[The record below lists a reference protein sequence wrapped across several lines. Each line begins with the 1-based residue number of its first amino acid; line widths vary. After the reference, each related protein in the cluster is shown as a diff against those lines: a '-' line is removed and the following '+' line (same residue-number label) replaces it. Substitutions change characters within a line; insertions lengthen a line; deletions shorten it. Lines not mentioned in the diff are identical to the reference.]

1 MIYLDNAATTLRK
14 PPQVIDAVA
23 RAMGSF
29 GNSARGTHEGALTA
43 SRTIYDTRCKL
54 AALFG
59 CPRPDHVAFTA
70 NSTEALN
77 IAINGLVRPGDHV
90 LSTDLEHNSVLRP
103 LYRLRDERGVALDF
117 VPADRQ
123 GRIDYA
129 DLERLLRPETR
140 AIVCTHASNLTGDAV
155 DLARVGALAHA
166 HGVLLVVDASQSA
179 GVLPIDMERMHIDV
193 LCFTGHKSLMG
204 PQGTGGLCLRGDPD
218 ILPWKVGGTGVQTFS
233 ERQPEQLPVRL
244 EAGTLNGHGIAGLD
258 AALDFIAVTGMETI
272 RAHETALMRR
282 FYEGV
287 RDIPGVTVY
296 GDFTHER
303 TAVVALNIAD
313 LDSGEVA
320 DALAEDYGI
329 ATRSGA
335 HCAPRLRSARRD
347 RARCASASAGTTP
360 RRRPTRP
367 SARWRSWR
375 DEREKDV
382 AGRDLSHHRRRH
394 RHGEALH
401 GARPC
406 GAAHS
411 GAARADRGLRHGMAC
426 RDRQARR
433 ARGACRRRGAGGRRL
448 LRDDAVKK
456 QTHRKQDGN
465 IIGKTDDITV
475 FFG

>member
-1 MIYLDNAATTLRK
+1 MSDYKFETLQLHVGQEQADPATDARAVPIYATTSYVFHDCAHAAARFGLT
-14 PPQVIDAVA
+14 DAGNIYGRLTNSTQDVLEKRVA
-23 RAMGSF
+23 AL
-29 GNSARGTHEGALTA
+29 EGGVAALALA
-43 SRTIYDTRCKL
+43 SGAAAITYVLEALGQNGGHFVAQKTIYGGSYNLL
-54 AALFG
+54 AHTLPGFG
-59 CPRPDHVAFTA
+59 ITA
-70 NSTEALN
+70 
-77 IAINGLVRPGDHV
+77 
-90 LSTDLEHNSVLRP
+90 
-103 LYRLRDERGVALDF
+103 DF
-117 VPADRQ
+117 VN
-123 GRIDYA
+123 IH
-129 DLERLLRPETR
+129 DLAEVESAIRPETR

-258 AALDFIAVTGMETI
+258 AALDFIAVTGMEAI

-329 ATRSGA
+329 AARSGA
-335 HCAPRLRSARRD
+335 HCAPRLHRALGTEGQGAVRFSFGWYNTEEETDAAIRAVEELAR
-347 RARCASASAGTTP
+347 
-360 RRRPTRP
+360 
-367 SARWRSWR
+367 
-375 DEREKDV
+375 
-382 AGRDLSHHRRRH
+382 
-394 RHGEALH
+394 
-401 GARPC
+401 
-406 GAAHS
+406 
-411 GAARADRGLRHGMAC
+411 
-426 RDRQARR
+426 
-433 ARGACRRRGAGGRRL
+433 
-448 LRDDAVKK
+448 
-456 QTHRKQDGN
+456 
-465 IIGKTDDITV
+465 
-475 FFG
+475 

>member
-14 PPQVIDAVA
+14 PPQVVDAVVQ
-23 RAMGSF
+23 AMDSF
-29 GNSARGTHEGALTA
+29 GNSARGTHEGSLAA
-43 SRTIYDTRCKL
+43 SRVIYDTRCKL
-54 AALFG
+54 ASLFG
-59 CPRPDHVAFTA
+59 CKRADHVAFA
-70 NSTEALN
+70 CNSTEALN
-77 IAINGLVRPGDHV
+77 IAIHGCIRSGDHV
-90 LSTDLEHNSVLRP
+90 ISTDLEHNSVLRP
-103 LYRLRDERGVALDF
+103 LYRLEREKGVSLSF

-123 GRIDYA
+123 GNIDYA
-129 DLERLLRPETR
+129 DFEKLLRSDTR
-140 AIVCTHASNLTGDAV
+140 AVICTHASNLTGNV
-155 DLARVGALAHA
+155 LDLTRIGQFAHA
-166 HGVLLVVDASQSA
+166 HGLMFLVDASQSA

-335 HCAPRLRSARRD
+335 HCAPRLHRALGTEGQGAVRFSFGWYNTEEETDAAIRAVEELAR
-347 RARCASASAGTTP
+347 
-360 RRRPTRP
+360 
-367 SARWRSWR
+367 
-375 DEREKDV
+375 
-382 AGRDLSHHRRRH
+382 
-394 RHGEALH
+394 
-401 GARPC
+401 
-406 GAAHS
+406 
-411 GAARADRGLRHGMAC
+411 
-426 RDRQARR
+426 
-433 ARGACRRRGAGGRRL
+433 
-448 LRDDAVKK
+448 
-456 QTHRKQDGN
+456 
-465 IIGKTDDITV
+465 
-475 FFG
+475 

>member
-1 MIYLDNAATTLRK
+1 MSAAWRWTSCPQTGRGASTTRTL
-14 PPQVIDAVA
+14 
-23 RAMGSF
+23 
-29 GNSARGTHEGALTA
+29 SA
-43 SRTIYDTRCKL
+43 
-54 AALFG
+54 
-59 CPRPDHVAFTA
+59 
-70 NSTEALN
+70 
-77 IAINGLVRPGDHV
+77 
-90 LSTDLEHNSVLRP
+90 
-103 LYRLRDERGVALDF
+103 
-117 VPADRQ
+117 
-123 GRIDYA
+123 
-129 DLERLLRPETR
+129 
-140 AIVCTHASNLTGDAV
+140 AV

-233 ERQPEQLPVRL
+233 ERQPEQLPVRR

-258 AALDFIAVTGMETI
+258 AALDFIAVTGMEAI

-335 HCAPRLRSARRD
+335 HCAPRLHRALGTEGQGAVRFSFGWYNTEEETDAAIRAVEELAR
-347 RARCASASAGTTP
+347 
-360 RRRPTRP
+360 
-367 SARWRSWR
+367 
-375 DEREKDV
+375 
-382 AGRDLSHHRRRH
+382 
-394 RHGEALH
+394 
-401 GARPC
+401 
-406 GAAHS
+406 
-411 GAARADRGLRHGMAC
+411 
-426 RDRQARR
+426 
-433 ARGACRRRGAGGRRL
+433 
-448 LRDDAVKK
+448 
-456 QTHRKQDGN
+456 
-465 IIGKTDDITV
+465 
-475 FFG
+475 